1 MKLALKTQP
10 EKCSQHLLVID
21 PEEDPM
27 LPVMLEIAKLE
38 PGEILLVYHHWESP
52 AFYEVWSKRP
62 DLEWYAEPVGLNEW
76 LIWVYCQESTA
87 ALV

>member
-1 MKLALKTQP
+1 MKLALKAQP

-38 PGEILLVYHHWESP
+38 PGEILLVYP
-52 AFYEVWSKRP
+52 PLGIARV
-62 DLEWYAEPVGLNEW
+62 L
-76 LIWVYCQESTA
+76 
-87 ALV
+87 